1 MTLAQTI
8 QVDFGKAIRE
18 MREEAG
24 ISQESLALRAGLGR
38 SYFSGVER
46 GVRNIGLVN
55 IAKVAEVLSVPPSAI
70 FERAERIRAS

>member
-1 MTLAQTI
+1 LTLAQTI
-8 QVDFGKAIRE
+8 QVDFGKAIRQ

-24 ISQESLALRAGLGR
+24 ISQETLALRAGLGR

-55 IAKVAEVLSVPPSAI
+55 IAKVADVLDVSPGAI
-70 FERAERIRAS
+70 FERAESIRAA